1 MKRISVVRRSS
12 ASVVASDAPAHAV
25 SVALGVRSNG
35 NAFVAWQDARGP
47 SYDIWGAYYT
57 ASSGSWDTPT
67 MVSDD
72 PAATAQMRPAVAMNA
87 TEIAPHARGKPA
99 DNRAR
104 DRGRPSVQGLLIG
117 KPPRDRERHRS
128 RPHDRPQA

>member
-1 MKRISVVRRSS
+1 MTRISVVQTVFRERRG
-12 ASVVASDAPAHAV
+12 SDAPAYAV

-104 DRGRPSVQGLLIG
+104 D
-117 KPPRDRERHRS
+117 
-128 RPHDRPQA
+128 